1 MKSLKSIFILIFSF
15 LFSLSL
21 FADMKFP
28 TDFNLDIK
36 KKFSD
41 IEIKILYREL
51 FLNDKISFS
60 CFNNA
65 IQGLEKIEELGNNA
79 NDNLLVII
87 DYTKPSTEERL
98 FVVDLEKKQ
107 LLISS
112 LVTHGRGTGDLYAT
126 KFSNKNNSYS
136 TSSGF
141 YLTGNIYNGKHGESL
156 VLYGLEKGKNDN
168 AQKRTIVIHSAY
180 YANKNFA
187 EKYGRLGRSKGCL
200 ALPTDLNTKII
211 HLISGGVVLYV
222 HTNFDENK
230 EYDFSNFLSVHLEDN
245 DKRI

>member
-1 MKSLKSIFILIFSF
+1 MKLLKYVFSLIIYFI
-15 LFSLSL
+15 FSLSL
-21 FADMKFP
+21 FAEINFSN
-28 TDFNLDIK
+28 DFNLDIK

-41 IEIKILYREL
+41 LEIKTMYRDL
-51 FLNDKISFS
+51 SLNNKVSFS

-65 IQGLEKIEELGNNA
+65 MHGLEKIEDLEIFDNSNN
-79 NDNLLVII
+79 NLLVMV

-98 FVVDLEKKQ
+98 FIIDLRKKQ

-156 VLYGLEKGKNDN
+156 ELYGLEKGKNDN
-168 AQKRTIVIHSAY
+168 ARKRTIVMHSAY
-180 YANKNFA
+180 YANKAFA

-200 ALPTDLNTKII
+200 VLPTDLNAKII
-211 HLISGGVVLYV
+211 NLISGGVVLYV

-230 EYDFSNFLSVHLEDN
+230 EYDFSKLLS
-245 DKRI
+245 KSF

>member
-1 MKSLKSIFILIFSF
+1 MKLLKYVFSLIIYFI
-15 LFSLSL
+15 FSLSL
-21 FADMKFP
+21 FAEINFSN
-28 TDFNLDIK
+28 DFNLDIK

-41 IEIKILYREL
+41 LEIKTMYRDL
-51 FLNDKISFS
+51 SLNDKVSFS

-65 IQGLEKIEELGNNA
+65 MHGLEKIEDLEIFDNSNN
-79 NDNLLVII
+79 NLLVMV

-98 FVVDLEKKQ
+98 FIIDLRKKQ

-156 VLYGLEKGKNDN
+156 ELYGLEKGKNDN
-168 AQKRTIVIHSAY
+168 AKKRTIVMHSAY
-180 YANKNFA
+180 YANKAFA

-200 ALPTDLNTKII
+200 VLPTDLNAKII
-211 HLISGGVVLYV
+211 NLISGGVVLYV

-230 EYDFSNFLSVHLEDN
+230 EYDFSKLLSN
-245 DKRI
+245 TF

>member
-1 MKSLKSIFILIFSF
+1 MKLLKYVFSLIIYFI
-15 LFSLSL
+15 FSLSL
-21 FADMKFP
+21 FAEINFSN
-28 TDFNLDIK
+28 DFKLSIK

-41 IEIKILYREL
+41 MDIKLMYTEL
-51 FLNDKISFS
+51 CLNDKVSFS

-65 IQGLEKIEELGNNA
+65 MHGLEKIEDLEIFDNSNN
-79 NDNLLVII
+79 NLLVMV

-98 FVVDLEKKQ
+98 FIIDLRKKQ

-141 YLTGNIYNGKHGESL
+141 YLTGNIYNGKHRESL
-156 VLYGLEKGKNDN
+156 ELYGLEKGKNDN
-168 AQKRTIVIHSAY
+168 AKKRTIVMHSAY
-180 YANKNFA
+180 YANKAFA

-200 ALPTDLNTKII
+200 ALPTDLNAKII
-211 HLISGGVVLYV
+211 NLISGGVVLYV

-230 EYDFSNFLSVHLEDN
+230 EYDFSKLLS
-245 DKRI
+245 KSF

>member
-1 MKSLKSIFILIFSF
+1 MKLLKYVFLLIIYFI
-15 LFSLSL
+15 FSLSL
-21 FADMKFP
+21 FAEINFSN
-28 TDFNLDIK
+28 DFNLDIK

-41 IEIKILYREL
+41 LEIKTMYRDL
-51 FLNDKISFS
+51 SLNDKVSFS

-65 IQGLEKIEELGNNA
+65 IHGLEKIEDLEIFDNSNN
-79 NDNLLVII
+79 NLLVVV

-98 FVVDLEKKQ
+98 FIIDLRKKQ
-107 LLISS
+107 LLMSS

-126 KFSNKNNSYS
+126 NFSNKNNSYS

-168 AQKRTIVIHSAY
+168 AKKRTIVMHSAY
-180 YANKNFA
+180 YANRTFA

-200 ALPTDLNTKII
+200 ALPTDLNAKII
-211 HLISGGVVLYV
+211 NLISGGVVLYV

-230 EYDFSNFLSVHLEDN
+230 EYDFSKLLS
-245 DKRI
+245 KSF

>member
-1 MKSLKSIFILIFSF
+1 MKSLKSIFTLVFYF
-15 LFSLSL
+15 MLSLSS
-21 FADMKFP
+21 FAD
-28 TDFNLDIK
+28 I
-36 KKFSD
+36 KFSD
-41 IEIKILYREL
+41 IEIKIMYREL
-51 FLNDKISFS
+51 FLSDKVSFS

-65 IQGLEKIEELGNNA
+65 IQGLEKIEELGNNT
-79 NDNLLVII
+79 NNNLLVIV

-126 KFSNKNNSYS
+126 EFSNKNNSYS

-168 AQKRTIVIHSAY
+168 AQKRTIVMHSAY

-200 ALPTDLNTKII
+200 ALPTDLNSKII
-211 HLISGGVVLYV
+211 HLISDGVVLYV

-230 EYDFSNFLSVHLEDN
+230 KYDFSKLLSIYLPDN
-245 DKRI
+245 DDKRM

>member
-1 MKSLKSIFILIFSF
+1 MKLLKYVFLLIIYFI
-15 LFSLSL
+15 FSLSL
-21 FADMKFP
+21 FAEINFSN
-28 TDFNLDIK
+28 DFKLSIK

-41 IEIKILYREL
+41 MDIKLMYTEL
-51 FLNDKISFS
+51 CLNDKVSFS

-65 IQGLEKIEELGNNA
+65 MHGLEKIEDLEIFDNSNN
-79 NDNLLVII
+79 NLLVMV

-98 FVVDLEKKQ
+98 FIIDLRKKQ

-156 VLYGLEKGKNDN
+156 ELYGLEKGKNDN
-168 AQKRTIVIHSAY
+168 AKKRTIVMHSAY
-180 YANKNFA
+180 YANKAFA

-200 ALPTDLNTKII
+200 VLPTDLNAKII
-211 HLISGGVVLYV
+211 NLISGGVVLYV

-230 EYDFSNFLSVHLEDN
+230 EYDFSKLLS
-245 DKRI
+245 KSF

>member
-1 MKSLKSIFILIFSF
+1 MKLLKYVFSLIIYFI
-15 LFSLSL
+15 FSLSL
-21 FADMKFP
+21 FAEINFSN
-28 TDFNLDIK
+28 DFKLSIK

-41 IEIKILYREL
+41 MDIKLMYTEL
-51 FLNDKISFS
+51 CLNDKVSFS

-65 IQGLEKIEELGNNA
+65 MHGLEKIEDLEIFDNSNN
-79 NDNLLVII
+79 NLLVMV

-98 FVVDLEKKQ
+98 FIIDLRKKQ

-141 YLTGNIYNGKHGESL
+141 YLTGNIDNGKHGESL
-156 VLYGLEKGKNDN
+156 ELYGLEKGKNDN
-168 AQKRTIVIHSAY
+168 AKKRTIVMHSAY
-180 YANKNFA
+180 YANKAFA

-200 ALPTDLNTKII
+200 VLPTDLNAKII
-211 HLISGGVVLYV
+211 NLISGGVVLYV

-230 EYDFSNFLSVHLEDN
+230 EYDFSKLLS
-245 DKRI
+245 KSF

>member
-1 MKSLKSIFILIFSF
+1 MKLLKYVFSLIIYFI
-15 LFSLSL
+15 FSLSL
-21 FADMKFP
+21 FAEINFSN
-28 TDFNLDIK
+28 DFNLNIK

-41 IEIKILYREL
+41 MDIKLMYTEL
-51 FLNDKISFS
+51 CLNDKVSFS

-65 IQGLEKIEELGNNA
+65 MHGLEKIEDLEIFDNSNN
-79 NDNLLVII
+79 NLLVMV

-98 FVVDLEKKQ
+98 FIIDLRKKQ

-156 VLYGLEKGKNDN
+156 ELYGQEKGKNDN
-168 AQKRTIVIHSAY
+168 AKKRTIVMHSAY
-180 YANKNFA
+180 YANKAFA

-200 ALPTDLNTKII
+200 VLPTDLNAKII
-211 HLISGGVVLYV
+211 NLISGGVVLYV

-230 EYDFSNFLSVHLEDN
+230 EYDFSKLLS
-245 DKRI
+245 KSF

>member
-1 MKSLKSIFILIFSF
+1 MKLFKSILTLIFYF
-15 LFSLSL
+15 IFSSLL
-21 FADMKFP
+21 FAEINFSN
-28 TDFNLDIK
+28 DFNLDIK

-41 IEIKILYREL
+41 LEIKTMYRDL
-51 FLNDKISFS
+51 SLNDKVSFS

-65 IQGLEKIEELGNNA
+65 IHGLEKIEDLEIFDNSNN
-79 NDNLLVII
+79 NLLVVV

-98 FVVDLEKKQ
+98 FIIDLRKKQ

-126 KFSNKNNSYS
+126 NFSNKNNSYS

-168 AQKRTIVIHSAY
+168 AKKRTIVMHSAY
-180 YANKNFA
+180 YANKAFA

-200 ALPTDLNTKII
+200 ALPTDLNSKII
-211 HLISGGVVLYV
+211 NLISDGVVLYV

-230 EYDFSNFLSVHLEDN
+230 EYDFSKLLS
-245 DKRI
+245 KSF

>member
-1 MKSLKSIFILIFSF
+1 MKLLKYVFSLIIYFI
-15 LFSLSL
+15 FSLSL
-21 FADMKFP
+21 FAEINFSNDFKLSIKKNFSDM
-28 TDFNLDIK
+28 DIK
-36 KKFSD
+36 
-41 IEIKILYREL
+41 LMYTEL
-51 FLNDKISFS
+51 CLNDKVSFS

-65 IQGLEKIEELGNNA
+65 MHGLEKIEDLEIFDNSNN
-79 NDNLLVII
+79 NLLVMV

-98 FVVDLEKKQ
+98 FIIDLRKKQ

-156 VLYGLEKGKNDN
+156 ELYGLEKGKNDN
-168 AQKRTIVIHSAY
+168 AKKRTIVMHSAY
-180 YANKNFA
+180 YANKAFV

-200 ALPTDLNTKII
+200 VLPTDLNAKII
-211 HLISGGVVLYV
+211 NLISGGVVLYV

-230 EYDFSNFLSVHLEDN
+230 EYDFSKLLS
-245 DKRI
+245 KSF

>member
-1 MKSLKSIFILIFSF
+1 MKLLKYVFSLIIYFI
-15 LFSLSL
+15 FSLSL
-21 FADMKFP
+21 FAEINFSN
-28 TDFNLDIK
+28 DFKLSIK

-41 IEIKILYREL
+41 LEIKTMYRDL
-51 FLNDKISFS
+51 CLNDKVSFS

-65 IQGLEKIEELGNNA
+65 MHGLEKIEDLEIFDNSNN
-79 NDNLLVII
+79 NLLVMV

-98 FVVDLEKKQ
+98 FIIDLRKKQ

-156 VLYGLEKGKNDN
+156 ELYGLEKGKNDN
-168 AQKRTIVIHSAY
+168 AKKRTIVMHSAY
-180 YANKNFA
+180 YANKAFA

-200 ALPTDLNTKII
+200 VLPTDLNAKII
-211 HLISGGVVLYV
+211 NLISGGVVLYV

-230 EYDFSNFLSVHLEDN
+230 EYDFS
-245 DKRI
+245 

>member
-1 MKSLKSIFILIFSF
+1 MKLLKSVFTLILYFI
-15 LFSLSL
+15 FSLSL
-21 FADMKFP
+21 FAEINFSN
-28 TDFNLDIK
+28 DFKLSIK

-41 IEIKILYREL
+41 LEIKTMYRDL
-51 FLNDKISFS
+51 CLNDKVSFS

-65 IQGLEKIEELGNNA
+65 MHGLEKIEDLEIFDNSNN
-79 NDNLLVII
+79 NLLVMV

-98 FVVDLEKKQ
+98 FIIDLRKKQ

-156 VLYGLEKGKNDN
+156 ELYGLEKGKNDN
-168 AQKRTIVIHSAY
+168 AKKRTIVMHSAY
-180 YANKNFA
+180 YANKAFA

-200 ALPTDLNTKII
+200 VLPTDLNAKII
-211 HLISGGVVLYV
+211 NLISGGVVLYV

-230 EYDFSNFLSVHLEDN
+230 EYDFSKLLS
-245 DKRI
+245 KSF

>member
-1 MKSLKSIFILIFSF
+1 MKLLKNIFILIFYF
-15 LFSLSL
+15 IFSMTL
-21 FADMKFP
+21 FAEINFSNN
-28 TDFNLDIK
+28 FNLDMK

-41 IEIKILYREL
+41 RDIKLMYTEL
-51 FLNDKISFS
+51 SLNDKVSFS

-65 IQGLEKIEELGNNA
+65 MHGLEKIEDLEIFNNS
-79 NDNLLVII
+79 NDSLLVMV

-98 FVVDLEKKQ
+98 FIIDLKEKR

-156 VLYGLEKGKNDN
+156 ELYGLEKGKNDN
-168 AQKRTIVIHSAY
+168 ARKRTIVMHSAY
-180 YANKNFA
+180 YANKKFA

-200 ALPTDLNTKII
+200 ALPTELNTKII
-211 HLISGGVVLYV
+211 NLISGGVVLYV

-230 EYDFSNFLSVHLEDN
+230 EYDFSKLLSN
-245 DKRI
+245 SF

>member
-1 MKSLKSIFILIFSF
+1 MKLLKYVFSLIIYFI
-15 LFSLSL
+15 FSLSL
-21 FADMKFP
+21 FAEINFSN
-28 TDFNLDIK
+28 DFKLSIK

-41 IEIKILYREL
+41 MDIKLMYTEL
-51 FLNDKISFS
+51 CLNDKVSFS

-65 IQGLEKIEELGNNA
+65 IHGLEKIEDLEIFDNSNN
-79 NDNLLVII
+79 NLLVVV

-98 FVVDLEKKQ
+98 FIIDLRKKQ

-126 KFSNKNNSYS
+126 NFSNKNNSYS

-156 VLYGLEKGKNDN
+156 ELYGLEKGKNDN
-168 AQKRTIVIHSAY
+168 AKKRTIVMHSAY
-180 YANKNFA
+180 YANKAFA

-200 ALPTDLNTKII
+200 VLPTDLNAKII
-211 HLISGGVVLYV
+211 NLISGGVVLYV

-230 EYDFSNFLSVHLEDN
+230 EYDFSKLLS
-245 DKRI
+245 KSF

>member
-1 MKSLKSIFILIFSF
+1 MKLLKYVFSLIIYFI
-15 LFSLSL
+15 FSLSL
-21 FADMKFP
+21 FAEINFSN
-28 TDFNLDIK
+28 DFNLDIK

-41 IEIKILYREL
+41 LEIKTMYRDL
-51 FLNDKISFS
+51 SLNDKVSFS

-65 IQGLEKIEELGNNA
+65 MHGLEKIEDLEIFDNSNN
-79 NDNLLVII
+79 NLLAMV

-98 FVVDLEKKQ
+98 FIIDLRKKQ

-156 VLYGLEKGKNDN
+156 ELYGLEKGKNDN
-168 AQKRTIVIHSAY
+168 ARKRTIVMHSAY
-180 YANKNFA
+180 YANKAFA

-211 HLISGGVVLYV
+211 NLISGGVVLYI

-230 EYDFSNFLSVHLEDN
+230 EYDFSKLLS
-245 DKRI
+245 KSF

>member
-1 MKSLKSIFILIFSF
+1 MKLLKSIFTLIFYF
-15 LFSLSL
+15 IFSLSL
-21 FADMKFP
+21 FAEIKFSN
-28 TDFNLDIK
+28 DFNLNIK

-41 IEIKILYREL
+41 LEIKTMYRDL
-51 FLNDKISFS
+51 CLNDKVSFS

-65 IQGLEKIEELGNNA
+65 MHGLEKIENLEIFDNS
-79 NDNLLVII
+79 NDDLLVMV

-98 FVVDLEKKQ
+98 FIIDLRKKQ

-126 KFSNKNNSYS
+126 NFSNKNNSYS

-141 YLTGNIYNGKHGESL
+141 YLTGNIYNGKNGESL
-156 VLYGLEKGKNDN
+156 ELYGLEKGKNDN
-168 AQKRTIVIHSAY
+168 ARKRTIVIHSAY
-180 YANKNFA
+180 YANKSFA

-200 ALPTDLNTKII
+200 VLPTDLNTKII
-211 HLISGGVVLYV
+211 NLISGGVVLYI

-230 EYDFSNFLSVHLEDN
+230 EYDFSKLLSESF
-245 DKRI
+245 

>member
-1 MKSLKSIFILIFSF
+1 MKLLKSIFTLIFYF
-15 LFSLSL
+15 IFSLSL
-21 FADMKFP
+21 FAEVKFSN
-28 TDFNLDIK
+28 DFNLDIK

-41 IEIKILYREL
+41 LEIKTMYRDL
-51 FLNDKISFS
+51 CLNDKVSFS

-65 IQGLEKIEELGNNA
+65 MHGLEKIENLEIFDNS
-79 NDNLLVII
+79 NDDLLVMV

-98 FVVDLEKKQ
+98 FIIDLRKKQ

-126 KFSNKNNSYS
+126 NFSNKNNSYS

-141 YLTGNIYNGKHGESL
+141 YLTGNIYNGKNGESL
-156 VLYGLEKGKNDN
+156 ELYGLEKGKNDN
-168 AQKRTIVIHSAY
+168 ARKRTIVIHSAY
-180 YANKNFA
+180 YANKSFA

-200 ALPTDLNTKII
+200 VLPTDLNTKII
-211 HLISGGVVLYV
+211 NLISGGVVLYV

-230 EYDFSNFLSVHLEDN
+230 EYDFSKLLSESF
-245 DKRI
+245 

>member
-1 MKSLKSIFILIFSF
+1 MKLLKYVFSLIIYFI
-15 LFSLSL
+15 FSLSL
-21 FADMKFP
+21 FAEINFSNDFKLSIKKNFSDM
-28 TDFNLDIK
+28 DIK
-36 KKFSD
+36 
-41 IEIKILYREL
+41 LMYTEL
-51 FLNDKISFS
+51 CLNDKVSFS

-65 IQGLEKIEELGNNA
+65 MHGLEKIEDLEIFDNSNN
-79 NDNLLVII
+79 NLLVMV

-98 FVVDLEKKQ
+98 FIIDLRKKQ

-156 VLYGLEKGKNDN
+156 ELYGLEKGKNDN
-168 AQKRTIVIHSAY
+168 AIKRTIVMHSAY
-180 YANKNFA
+180 YANKAFA

-200 ALPTDLNTKII
+200 ALPTDLNAKII
-211 HLISGGVVLYV
+211 NLISGGVVLYV

-230 EYDFSNFLSVHLEDN
+230 EYDFSKLLS
-245 DKRI
+245 KSF

>member
-1 MKSLKSIFILIFSF
+1 MKLLKYVFSLIIYFI
-15 LFSLSL
+15 FSLSL
-21 FADMKFP
+21 FAEINFSNDFKLSIKKNFSDM
-28 TDFNLDIK
+28 DIK
-36 KKFSD
+36 
-41 IEIKILYREL
+41 LMYTEL
-51 FLNDKISFS
+51 CLNDKVSFS

-65 IQGLEKIEELGNNA
+65 MHGLEKIEDLEIFDNSNN
-79 NDNLLVII
+79 NLLVMV

-98 FVVDLEKKQ
+98 FIIDLRKKQ

-156 VLYGLEKGKNDN
+156 ELYGLEKGKNDN
-168 AQKRTIVIHSAY
+168 AKKRTIVMHSAY
-180 YANKNFA
+180 YANKAFA

-200 ALPTDLNTKII
+200 ALPTDLNAKII
-211 HLISGGVVLYV
+211 NLISGGVVLYV

-230 EYDFSNFLSVHLEDN
+230 EYDFSKLLSN
-245 DKRI
+245 SY

>member
-1 MKSLKSIFILIFSF
+1 MKLLKNIFTIIFYFIFS
-15 LFSLSL
+15 SLL
-21 FADMKFP
+21 FAEINFSNN
-28 TDFNLDIK
+28 FNFDVK

-41 IEIKILYREL
+41 KEIKTMYSEL
-51 FLNDKISFS
+51 CLNDKVTYS

-65 IQGLEKIEELGNNA
+65 VNGLEKIKNLEFFENTNN
-79 NDNLLVII
+79 NLLVMV

-98 FVVDLEKKQ
+98 FIVDLKKKQ

-112 LVTHGRGTGDLYAT
+112 LVTHGKGTGDLYAT

-156 VLYGLEKGKNDN
+156 ELYGLEKDKNDN
-168 AQKRTIVIHSAY
+168 ARKRTIVMHSAY
-180 YANKNFA
+180 YASKKFA

-200 ALPTDLNTKII
+200 ALPAEMNDKII
-211 HLISGGVVLYV
+211 KLISGGVVLYV

-230 EYDFSNFLSVHLEDN
+230 EYDFSKLLS
-245 DKRI
+245 KSF

>member
-1 MKSLKSIFILIFSF
+1 MKLLKSVFTLILYFI
-15 LFSLSL
+15 FSLSL
-21 FADMKFP
+21 FAEINFSN
-28 TDFNLDIK
+28 DFNLDIK

-41 IEIKILYREL
+41 LEIKTMYRDL
-51 FLNDKISFS
+51 SLNDKVSFS

-65 IQGLEKIEELGNNA
+65 IHGLEKIEDLEIFDNSNN
-79 NDNLLVII
+79 NLLVVV

-98 FVVDLEKKQ
+98 FIIDLRKKQ
-107 LLISS
+107 LLMSS

-126 KFSNKNNSYS
+126 NFSNKNNSYS

-168 AQKRTIVIHSAY
+168 AKKRTIVMHSAY
-180 YANKNFA
+180 YANRTFA

-200 ALPTDLNTKII
+200 ALPTDLNAKII
-211 HLISGGVVLYV
+211 NLISGGVVLYV

-230 EYDFSNFLSVHLEDN
+230 EYDFSKLLS
-245 DKRI
+245 KSF

>member
-1 MKSLKSIFILIFSF
+1 MKLLKYVFSLIIYFI
-15 LFSLSL
+15 FSLSL
-21 FADMKFP
+21 FAEINFSNDFKLSIKKNFSDM
-28 TDFNLDIK
+28 DIK
-36 KKFSD
+36 
-41 IEIKILYREL
+41 LMYTEL
-51 FLNDKISFS
+51 CLNDKVSFS

-65 IQGLEKIEELGNNA
+65 MHGLEKIEDLEIFDNSNN
-79 NDNLLVII
+79 NLLVMV
-87 DYTKPSTEERL
+87 DYTKPSTKERL
-98 FVVDLEKKQ
+98 FIIDLRKKQ

-156 VLYGLEKGKNDN
+156 ELYGLEKGKNDN
-168 AQKRTIVIHSAY
+168 AKKRTIVMHSAY
-180 YANKNFA
+180 YANKAFA

-200 ALPTDLNTKII
+200 VLPTDLNAKII
-211 HLISGGVVLYV
+211 NLISGGVVLYV

-230 EYDFSNFLSVHLEDN
+230 EYDFSKLLS
-245 DKRI
+245 KSF

>member
-1 MKSLKSIFILIFSF
+1 MKLLKYVFSLIIYFI
-15 LFSLSL
+15 FSLSL
-21 FADMKFP
+21 FAEINFSN
-28 TDFNLDIK
+28 DFKLSIK

-41 IEIKILYREL
+41 LEIKTMYRDL
-51 FLNDKISFS
+51 CLNDKVSFS

-65 IQGLEKIEELGNNA
+65 MHGLEKIEDLEIFDNSNN
-79 NDNLLVII
+79 NLLVMV

-98 FVVDLEKKQ
+98 FIIDLRKKQ

-156 VLYGLEKGKNDN
+156 ELYGLEKGKNDN
-168 AQKRTIVIHSAY
+168 AKKRTIVMHSAY
-180 YANKNFA
+180 YANKAFA

-200 ALPTDLNTKII
+200 VLPTDLNAKII
-211 HLISGGVVLYV
+211 NLISGGVVLYV

-230 EYDFSNFLSVHLEDN
+230 EYDFSKLLS
-245 DKRI
+245 KSF

>member
-1 MKSLKSIFILIFSF
+1 MKLLKSVFTLILYFI
-15 LFSLSL
+15 FSLSL
-21 FADMKFP
+21 FAEINFSNDFKLSIKKNFSDM
-28 TDFNLDIK
+28 DIK
-36 KKFSD
+36 
-41 IEIKILYREL
+41 LMYTEL
-51 FLNDKISFS
+51 CLNDKVSFS

-65 IQGLEKIEELGNNA
+65 MHGLEKIEDLEIFDNSNN
-79 NDNLLVII
+79 NLLVMV

-98 FVVDLEKKQ
+98 FIIDLRKKQ

-156 VLYGLEKGKNDN
+156 ELYGLEKGKNDN
-168 AQKRTIVIHSAY
+168 AKKRTIVMHSAY
-180 YANKNFA
+180 YANKAFA

-200 ALPTDLNTKII
+200 VLPTDLNAKII
-211 HLISGGVVLYV
+211 NLISGGVVLYV

-230 EYDFSNFLSVHLEDN
+230 EYDFSKLLSN
-245 DKRI
+245 SF